1 MARGQV
7 FGAACASVW
16 IEKPRASPHICGMT
30 ANPDTLRVVNPDN
43 PPAPLTDAA
52 RAQIT
57 ALANRQHNAAGV
69 LMQVVS
75 FLGGQVEDG
84 MKMLPVSA
92 RTRLD
97 AAATKAL
104 RASYDAAGRSQG
116 GMGRFIA
123 TDRAH
128 KALASVSGA
137 LGGLGG
143 LPTALAEL
151 PLATTVIF
159 RAVQRI
165 ADEHGEDPMA
175 METRAQCLQVFGKGG
190 PGDDDDGVDTSFIG
204 ARIGLSGAAVNK
216 LISKVAPKFAT
227 VLGQKLAAQTVPIL
241 GAAAGAGTNYTF
253 VSYYTDVAHVHFGLR
268 ALARVHGTQAVTDA
282 FHTDLAALKKPL
294 LKA

>member
-1 MARGQV
+1 
-7 FGAACASVW
+7 
-16 IEKPRASPHICGMT
+16 MT
-30 ANPDTLRVVNPDN
+30 NTPDAMRVINPDD
-43 PPAPLTDAA
+43 PPAPLNDAA

-57 ALANRQHNAAGV
+57 ALATRQHDASGV

-84 MKMLPVSA
+84 MKLLPASTRA
-92 RTRLD
+92 RLD
-97 AAATKAL
+97 GAATRGL
-104 RASYDAAGRSQG
+104 RASYDAAGRSMG
-116 GMGRFIA
+116 GMGRFVA

-128 KALASVSGA
+128 KALASISGA

-151 PLATTVIF
+151 PVATTVIF

-165 ADEHGEDPMA
+165 AAEHGEDPLA
-175 METRAQCLQVFGKGG
+175 VETRAQCLQVFGKGG
-190 PGDDDDGVDTSFIG
+190 PGDGDDGVDTSFIG

-227 VLGQKLAAQTVPIL
+227 VLGQKLASQTVPIL

-253 VSYYTDVAHVHFGLR
+253 VSYYTDMAHVHFGLR
-268 ALARVHGTQAVTDA
+268 ALARTHGVEQVETA
-282 FHTDLAALKKPL
+282 FHQDLAKLKKSL
-294 LKA
+294 FKA

>member
-1 MARGQV
+1 
-7 FGAACASVW
+7 
-16 IEKPRASPHICGMT
+16 MT
-30 ANPDTLRVVNPDN
+30 ADSDAMRVINPDN
-43 PPAPLTDAA
+43 PPPPLPEAA
-52 RAQIT
+52 RDQIK
-57 ALANRQHNAAGV
+57 ALAHRQHAASGV

-84 MKMLPVSA
+84 LKLLPDTTRA
-92 RTRLD
+92 RLD
-97 AAATKAL
+97 AAATRGL
-104 RASYDAAGRSQG
+104 RASYNAAGRSRG

-159 RAVQRI
+159 RAVQNI
-165 ADEHGEDPMA
+165 AADYGEDPLA
-175 METRAQCLQVFGKGG
+175 VETRAQCLQVFGKGG
-190 PGDDDDGVDTSFIG
+190 PDEDDDGIDTSFIG
-204 ARIGLSGAAVNK
+204 ARIGLSGAAINK
-216 LISKVAPKFAT
+216 LIGKVAPKFAT
-227 VLGQKLAAQTVPIL
+227 VLGQKLASQTVPIL

-253 VSYYTDVAHVHFGLR
+253 VSYYTDMAHVHFGLR
-268 ALARVHGTQAVTDA
+268 QLARAHGADAVVDA
-282 FHTDLAALKKPL
+282 FHDELSKLKRPL

>member
-1 MARGQV
+1 
-7 FGAACASVW
+7 
-16 IEKPRASPHICGMT
+16 MT
-30 ANPDTLRVVNPDN
+30 ADPDTLHPVNPDDSSI
-43 PPAPLTDAA
+43 PLTDEA
-52 RAQIT
+52 RAQI
-57 ALANRQHNAAGV
+57 ARLAARQHNATGV
-69 LMQVVS
+69 LMQVVT

-84 MKMLPVSA
+84 MKLLPASTRA
-92 RTRLD
+92 RLD
-97 AAATKAL
+97 AAATRGL

-116 GMGRFIA
+116 GIGRFIA

-128 KALASVSGA
+128 KALASVTGA

-165 ADEHGEDPMA
+165 AAEHGEDPMA
-175 METRAQCLQVFGKGG
+175 VETRAQCLQVFGKGG
-190 PGDDDDGVDTSFIG
+190 PGSEDDGIDTSFIG
-204 ARIGLSGAAVNK
+204 ARLGLSGAAINK

-253 VSYYTDVAHVHFGLR
+253 VSYYTDIAHVHFGLR
-268 ALARVHGTQAVTDA
+268 HLARTYGADQVADA
-282 FHTDLAALKKPL
+282 FTLEAIRLKNPL

>member
-1 MARGQV
+1 
-7 FGAACASVW
+7 
-16 IEKPRASPHICGMT
+16 MT
-30 ANPDTLRVVNPDN
+30 DNPD
-43 PPAPLTDAA
+43 
-52 RAQIT
+52 AQIPVKLGDP
-57 ALANRQHNAAGV
+57 AIPLSDEARDQIARLAARQHNATGV
-69 LMQVVS
+69 LMQVVT

-84 MKMLPVSA
+84 LNLLPASTRA
-92 RTRLD
+92 RLD
-97 AAATKAL
+97 GAAMRGL

-116 GMGRFIA
+116 GIGRFIA

-165 ADEHGEDPMA
+165 AAEHGEDPLA
-175 METRAQCLQVFGKGG
+175 AETRAQCLHVFGKGG
-190 PGDDDDGVDTSFIG
+190 PGSEDDGIDTSFIG
-204 ARIGLSGAAVNK
+204 ARLGLSGAAINR

-227 VLGQKLAAQTVPIL
+227 VLGQKLAAQTVPVL

-253 VSYYTDVAHVHFGLR
+253 VSYYTDIAHVHFGLR
-268 ALARVHGTQAVTDA
+268 KLARIYGADQVADA
-282 FHTDLAALKKPL
+282 FTLEAIKLKNPRL
-294 LKA
+294 RA